1 MPPKPE
7 QPPVPPSVAL
17 TTAIDEVMDL
27 TVRSH
32 EATLR
37 ANEST
42 CGADVDEATTIYREL
57 GAAKERLC
65 ALATASP
72 SEELRRAVDAVRSEM
87 LDVRMCAVRERVAA
101 AHSWTVNLSVARYM
115 AEQVIRQLTAALS
128 RQPAAGGA

>member
-27 TVRSH
+27 TVRLH

-72 SEELRRAVDAVRSEM
+72 SEELRRAAEEMSLAQRRMLEDWAESSPDVQNTLWKRLHDAGKA
-87 LDVRMCAVRERVAA
+87 LF
-101 AHSWTVNLSVARYM
+101 
-115 AEQVIRQLTAALS
+115 AALS